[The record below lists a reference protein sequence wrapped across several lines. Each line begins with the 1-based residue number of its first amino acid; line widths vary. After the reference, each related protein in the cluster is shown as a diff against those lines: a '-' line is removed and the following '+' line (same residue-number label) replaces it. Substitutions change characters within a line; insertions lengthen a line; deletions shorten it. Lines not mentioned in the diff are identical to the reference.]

1 MRGKVLADHLE
12 LIKVTKTEEIIMVDG
27 MPCIRLD
34 NTGSRIRGGPNMFLI
49 RTRILMPGPEDYPK
63 LIGPDEVPRKDFTRL
78 QNEKTNMFMKEL
90 LQELKRYGWNVF
102 R

>member
-1 MRGKVLADHLE
+1 MKE
-12 LIKVTKTEEIIMVDG
+12 EEIIMIDG

-34 NTGSRIRGGPNMFLI
+34 KTGSRIRGGPNMFLI
-49 RTRILMPGPEDYPK
+49 RTRILMPGHTELAEQVGDMSPPEHP
-63 LIGPDEVPRKDFTRL
+63 IKDFTRL